1 MRADR
6 QLILEDGSTFPGM
19 GFGSRKDAVY
29 GIVFNTSCVGCQE
42 ILSDPSYG
50 VLEKAGSRI
59 TNEVAGISRVVY
71 DITSKPPATVEWE

>member
-29 GIVFNTSCVGCQE
+29 GIVFNTSCVGYQE
-42 ILSDPSYG
+42 ILSDCCICYY
-50 VLEKAGSRI
+50 VQAACYR
-59 TNEVAGISRVVY
+59 
-71 DITSKPPATVEWE
+71 